1 MSEQAKHYGSL
12 ALALAAALG
21 VASGL
26 ALAAFAPTSP
36 KTAQGG

>member
-1 MSEQAKHYGSL
+1 MNEQTKHYGSL

-21 VASGL
+21 VVSGL
-26 ALAAFAPTSP
+26 ALAGFAPKSP